1 MLNIKGNQGLQ
12 WSVCSKTVFKRQE
25 TCCVHDW
32 FFIIIIITTDG
43 GLVFIAAERKLEASD
58 VQNCCCSASLSLFIS
73 MHKMFFSASDNIY
86 CLEHYTVHIESDL
99 NEHFVQYTCTFSE
112 LFMLVCVD
120 IILTL
125 FILSCN
131 HVQPYFIIV
140 WSIVAVLCCEW
151 ESRYMFVM
159 CVMYCKY
166 KVYTEPS

>member
-1 MLNIKGNQGLQ
+1 M
-12 WSVCSKTVFKRQE
+12 
-25 TCCVHDW
+25 
-32 FFIIIIITTDG
+32 IIITTDG

-58 VQNCCCSASLSLFIS
+58 VQNCCCAASLSLFIS

-125 FILSCN
+125 FIFI
-131 HVQPYFIIV
+131 VQPCPAMFYYCVIHCSSV
-140 WSIVAVLCCEW
+140 VL
-151 ESRYMFVM
+151 
-159 CVMYCKY
+159 
-166 KVYTEPS
+166 